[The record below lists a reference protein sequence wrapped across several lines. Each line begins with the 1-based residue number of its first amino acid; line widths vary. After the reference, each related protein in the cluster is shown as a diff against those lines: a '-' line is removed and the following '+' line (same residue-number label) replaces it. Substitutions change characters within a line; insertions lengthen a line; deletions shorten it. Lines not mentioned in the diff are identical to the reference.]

1 MTTRNNETTR
11 RQFMRQFGATAG
23 CFVATAAGSGFLPAI
38 RPAGAQALDAVATE
52 AAPGRRGL
60 FSHGVASADP
70 SSDGVILWTRAMPLD
85 RSALPLDLT
94 VQVSAD
100 ESFETVIVEQPVS
113 ASLEQDYTV
122 RVSVTGLEPDSWY
135 FFRFLT
141 TAGDVS
147 RLGRTRTAPSA
158 DATSPLR
165 IALASCQNYEQGF
178 FGAWGRMVEDDIA
191 AAPEDRIHAVLHLG
205 DFIYE
210 TTPDLP
216 MGTKAVRRMTPF
228 PDGGELPS
236 GRKFAVSVADY
247 RHLYKAYLEDE
258 ALQAARARWPF
269 ICTWDDHEFT
279 NDSWQSYATY
289 TGGTGPAQQRKVSAN
304 QAWFEYMP
312 ARLDGPAHDFKPATV
327 TDAAGGEPG
336 DGYLLNE
343 PNNLA
348 ALASLTIYRSLEWG
362 QTASIIVTD
371 TRSYRSPQPM
381 DEKFEEEIGAP
392 APPLDIIRA
401 LDAGRDAGG
410 GTPPPYFEGVKGEV
424 PNPRANDPAASV
436 LGVEQKKWFKQT
448 LKDSSAA
455 WKLWA
460 NSIPAM
466 PLRLDLSSIPFQG
479 LPDVAVGIDAWNG
492 YPGELRELMSY
503 VKDEGIAGVVSC
515 AGDYHMHGA
524 AVLTTD
530 PDVDE
535 PQPAAL
541 EFATCGIS
549 SFTFF
554 SGAEGITREPGN
566 AFRPMVVAEGPDGEM
581 LENFNLTLMQGVRAS
596 LAMTYTG
603 SETLSGWLG
612 DETANPYIK
621 YLDTN
626 AHGYV
631 VLTFRSDD
639 VSGEVVTVA
648 SGNSVQTSSAPAEV
662 VRRATLTAPLWK
674 PGQSPQL
681 SAPTFTGTPPFPFA

>member
-1 MTTRNNETTR
+1 MFT
-11 RQFMRQFGATAG
+11 
-23 CFVATAAGSGFLPAI
+23 
-38 RPAGAQALDAVATE
+38 
-52 AAPGRRGL
+52 
-60 FSHGVASADP
+60 HGVASADP
-70 SSDGVILWTRAMPLD
+70 SSDGAILWTRATPLD

-94 VQVSAD
+94 VQVSVD
-100 ESFETVIVEQPVS
+100 ETFESVVVEQSVS
-113 ASLEQDYTV
+113 ASLEQDFTI
-122 RVSVTGLEPDSWY
+122 RVSVSGLDSDRWY

-147 RLGRTRTAPSA
+147 RLGRTRTAPA
-158 DATSPLR
+158 PEANSPLR

-178 FGAWGRMVEDDIA
+178 FGAWARMVEDDA
-191 AAPEDRIHAVLHLG
+191 ASAPEDQIHAVLHLG

-216 MGTKAVRRMTPF
+216 NGIQAVRRIAPF

-236 GRKFAVSVADY
+236 GRRFAVSTTDY

-289 TGGTGPAQQRKVSAN
+289 TGGTGPAQRRKVSAN
-304 QAWFEYMP
+304 QAWFEYIP
-312 ARLDGPAHDFKPATV
+312 ARLDGPAHDFMPADVADTE
-327 TDAAGGEPG
+327 GHEPI

-362 QTASIIVTD
+362 KTASIIVTD
-371 TRSYRSPQPM
+371 TRSYRAPQPM
-381 DEKFEEEIGAP
+381 DDAFEEAIGAP
-392 APPLDIIRA
+392 APPLDVVRS
-401 LDAGRDAGG
+401 LDQCRDADN

-424 PNPRANDPAASV
+424 PNPRANEPAASV
-436 LGVEQKKWFKQT
+436 LGVAQKNWFKQT
-448 LKDSSAA
+448 LTQSAA
-455 WKLWA
+455 SWKLWA

-492 YPGELRELMSY
+492 YPGELRELMSF
-503 VKDEGIAGVVSC
+503 VKDGGIAGVVSC

-530 PDVDE
+530 PDADD
-535 PQPAAL
+535 PQGAAL
-541 EFATCGIS
+541 EFATCAIS
-549 SFTFF
+549 SFTMF
-554 SGAEGITREPGN
+554 SGAERITREPGN
-566 AFRPMVVAEGPDGEM
+566 AFRPMVVAEGPDGEV

-596 LAMTYTG
+596 LAMNYVG
-603 SETLSGWLG
+603 SDTLSGWLG
-612 DETANPYIK
+612 NETANPFIR

-631 VLTFRSDD
+631 VLTVTNDEI
-639 VSGEVVTVA
+639 SGEVVTVA
-648 SGNSVQTSSAPAEV
+648 SSNAEQTSSTPAEV
-662 VRRATLTAPLWK
+662 RRRATLTAPLWK
-674 PGQSPQL
+674 SGEAPQL
-681 SAPTFTGTPPFPFA
+681 SAPTFLGKPPFPFA